1 MFRVGVELLEFGE
14 LFGLSEGGEEGS
26 FHVFGFEGGKGF
38 RLFHFNVECSNI
50 IKR

>member
-1 MFRVGVELLEFGE
+1 MFGVGVKLLEFGE
-14 LFGLSEGGEEGS
+14 LFGLSEEGF